1 MLFCIFLYIL
11 CVICV
16 LYSILFQF
24 CIIYYLIINFKKINF
39 NICISFC
46 QKVYNI
52 LICSSIFKYFKLYFD
67 II

>member
-24 CIIYYLIINFKKINF
+24 CIIYYLIINLKNQFQYLHFFLSK
-39 NICISFC
+39 
-46 QKVYNI
+46 
-52 LICSSIFKYFKLYFD
+52 SIQYFD
-67 II
+67 MF